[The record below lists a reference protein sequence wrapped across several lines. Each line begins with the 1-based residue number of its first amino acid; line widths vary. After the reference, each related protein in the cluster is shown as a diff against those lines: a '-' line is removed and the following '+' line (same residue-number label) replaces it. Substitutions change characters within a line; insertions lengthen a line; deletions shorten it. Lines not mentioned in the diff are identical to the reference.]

1 MGLELVNIIEVPE
14 PLYIYHPGHHC
25 RLPCVDDAGLRILM
39 SQNMMNRLQLRY
51 PKNDI
56 TMVDR

>member
-1 MGLELVNIIEVPE
+1 MGLELANIIEVPE
-14 PLYIYHPGHHC
+14 PLYIYHLGYHC